1 MKFEEFLKKFK
12 LKEGDHIEIKT
23 GGIKQKG
30 TIIPSNNDQNVVLK
44 LDSGYNFSVNA
55 SKIISAEKI
64 SEGKKVTKPPIRI
77 LQKNTALPTISMLL
91 IGGTISSRV
100 DYKTGAVTVSYNP
113 EDILSMFPELE
124 KIANFKAKLISQMF
138 SEDMRFVHHQI
149 MAKAIQDEIAKGGIK
164 GIILPHGTDT
174 MGYTAAML
182 SFMIENP
189 PIPIIL
195 VGSQR
200 STDRGSTDAAMN
212 LICVAEFIAKTDY
225 AGIGICM
232 HKTSED
238 KECAILP
245 PCKTRKLHT
254 SRRDAFRPVN
264 AGPIATIDYKTLK
277 IEFNQ
282 KNYQKFD
289 SSKKTVF
296 KTNVEEKVALVKTH
310 PNFSAEQLK
319 VFLDNKYK
327 GLVIEG
333 TGLGQMPVGVPNP
346 EAKPN
351 QKNMEMIRQ
360 LTKNGCVVVMTSQCI
375 FGKVQMHV
383 YSAAVDLVNAGV
395 IAGEDMLPETAF
407 VKLAWLL
414 GNYKA
419 EEAKELVGKN
429 LRGEISERT
438 GYEEEFVE

>member
-1 MKFEEFLKKFK
+1 MKYEEFLKKFK
-12 LKEGDHIEIKT
+12 LKEGDHVEIQY
-23 GGIKQKG
+23 GGIKQRG
-30 TIIPSNNDQNVVLK
+30 TIIPANNEQNLILK
-44 LDSGYNFSVNA
+44 LDSGYNFSINVTRI
-55 SKIISAEKI
+55 SSAEKI
-64 SEGKKVTKPPIRI
+64 SEGKKVMKPPVRE
-77 LQKNTALPTISMLL
+77 LKNNPNLPTISMLL

-100 DYKTGAVTVSYNP
+100 DYRTGAVTVSYNP

-138 SEDMRFVHHQI
+138 SEDLRFVHHQI
-149 MAKAIQDEIAKGGIK
+149 MAKAIEDEIKKGGIR

-232 HKTSED
+232 HKSSED
-238 KECAILP
+238 QDCIILP

-264 AGPIATIDYKTLK
+264 AGPIATINYKTLK
-277 IEFNQ
+277 IDFNQ

-296 KTNVEEKVALVKTH
+296 RTNVEEKVALVKTH
-310 PNFSAEQLK
+310 PNFSVEQLK
-319 VFLDNKYK
+319 IFLDNKYK

-346 EAKPN
+346 ESKPN
-351 QKNMEMIRQ
+351 EKNMQMIKQ
-360 LTKNGCVVVMTSQCI
+360 LTQNGCVIVMTSQCI

-383 YSAAVDLVNAGV
+383 YSAAVDLVNVGV
-395 IAGEDMLPETAF
+395 VPGEDMLPETAF

-414 GNYKA
+414 GNYKT
-419 EEAKELVGKN
+419 EEVKELIGKN

-438 GYEEEFVE
+438 QYDKFIIE